1 MSWTSWPKLF
11 HILLKD
17 LPRVTLQGRLLH
29 MLLYAD
35 LSGSPP
41 VGFPDLNLRTKH
53 LACLAD
59 VSNTVFM
66 VFYK

>member
-1 MSWTSWPKLF
+1 
-11 HILLKD
+11 
-17 LPRVTLQGRLLH
+17 

-53 LACLAD
+53 LACLAELGH
-59 VSNTVFM
+59 NITVKNQGQIASTLIWGIIATSFL
-66 VFYK
+66 F